1 MYYYSRHLDIF
12 YDVYIIYYFVFTMF
26 FIDTFCL
33 LLLLEIFS
41 LYMSIYMLFFTRF
54 PVFGILP
61 FYSWNLVFFFF
72 FFTHLVL
79 QNIYFISLH
88 YSSYYRNFS
97 LSFIIVIPFFLSY
110 LFVRLPTMLSFIIG
124 IPSSIDPQPFSY

>member
-72 FFTHLVL
+72 FLYTSRIAEYLFYLVALFLLLSQLFTFFYYCNSFLL
-79 QNIYFISLH
+79 ILFICA
-88 YSSYYRNFS
+88 SSYDAFFHYWN
-97 LSFIIVIPFFLSY
+97 SFLH
-110 LFVRLPTMLSFIIG
+110 
-124 IPSSIDPQPFSY
+124 

>member
-1 MYYYSRHLDIF
+1 MYYYSKHLDIF

-33 LLLLEIFS
+33 LLLLEIFFFIYEY
-41 LYMSIYMLFFTRF
+41 LYAFLLLSSCFRYPPFIL
-54 PVFGILP
+54 GIL
-61 FYSWNLVFFFF
+61 YFF

-124 IPSSIDPQPFSY
+124 IPSSIDPLPFSY

>member
-41 LYMSIYMLFFTRF
+41 LYMSIYMLFLLGFLF
-54 PVFGILP
+54 SVSSPFILGIL
-61 FYSWNLVFFFF
+61 FFFFF

-124 IPSSIDPQPFSY
+124 IPSSIDPLPFSY